1 MLMLMSAITL
11 FVVFMPVLPFDC
23 LIMHGGSNSVL
34 LLVIRNTDWMETMM
48 MMMMMMMMLMMM
60 CCDPQFILLLKQTNF
75 SRTCRQFKTLVREE
89 LIALGNL
96 PTIEG

>member
-1 MLMLMSAITL
+1 MSAITL
-11 FVVFMPVLPFDC
+11 FVVFFLPILPFDC

-34 LLVIRNTDWMETMM
+34 LLVIRNTDWMKTIMM
-48 MMMMMMMMLMMM
+48 MMM
-60 CCDPQFILLLKQTNF
+60 CCDPQSILLLKQTIF

-89 LIALGNL
+89 LIALGTL